1 MQDEEKKLKKVK
13 KKLYFVIILMIAFLT
28 LFIFT
33 TKFMDEYEIS
43 KVLDPVT
50 NQYEPYTFFHPF
62 FQAALMNLGEVLSL
76 LIYFVKF
83 AF

>member
-1 MQDEEKKLKKVK
+1 
-13 KKLYFVIILMIAFLT
+13 
-28 LFIFT
+28 
-33 TKFMDEYEIS
+33 MDEYEIS
-43 KVLDPVT
+43 KILDPVT